1 MFSSYRHCS
10 YVSPWSTRARSI
22 APASAMQA
30 LKALAWPSM
39 GASPR
44 RLQNTCLE
52 PSDASHVYTSARDH
66 SFAFQF
72 RYTLGLDT
80 IAGANVVTFNAPAG
94 VDVHLERVL
103 GGFGATIDKEAFDG
117 VPAVQKRGKVVVRLG
132 HAPPSPPSPTAEWLP
147 SHIGGYIGGEGAPV
161 ASAASA
167 AEWLRT
173 HGSHRVPVLPAISAD
188 EYARTHFAP
197 LDGAA
202 GAPVAAAAQVAA
214 QAAALSVTA
223 ADEHARTLPRSG
235 TATATDV
242 DVPASHGRNARREG
256 ESETSPQSIPQ
267 GSERGAKL
275 ALALARSSPP
285 LVTGVSTELHASAHH
300 SVSPEWRAVPPSRAL
315 REGVVGVTLEVQ
327 GTLSGEGLELALR
340 TQVGAQLALLLL
352 PQCERPEAH
361 AIYMASL
368 RHANEHVAPP
378 PARPMQRPTPT
389 GAAPLPPPP
398 GSYSYDPASDEG
410 TNSYDQTSSDD
421 GTRGELPSRSSPA
434 HLTALGLGAADG
446 SVQLP
451 NLDDSLSALLAKE
464 EAAALAAARLGK
476 LRVPPPPPP
485 PPPPPFHSL
494 HLSLSSVHEADVEDE
509 SLAAKLAQ
517 LAPRLRS
524 PTDGDSAV
532 SADGSAVRKWLRA
545 WLADVLTTRIVL
557 VFIALQLAAG
567 VIVWSRRRR
576 CGRSSSARE
585 PPLPL
590 SQACDPGGSGDDS
603 EVDETF
609 DETEDGAARESRQ
622 STESGFIGQRCSL
635 HCSSR
640 DSGGMRHALILHGHA
655 RAGADSEWDDGHEE
669 TGVLSAC
676 GAPQRNARSQDMD

>member
-1 MFSSYRHCS
+1 
-10 YVSPWSTRARSI
+10 
-22 APASAMQA
+22 
-30 LKALAWPSM
+30 
-39 GASPR
+39 
-44 RLQNTCLE
+44 
-52 PSDASHVYTSARDH
+52 
-66 SFAFQF
+66 
-72 RYTLGLDT
+72 
-80 IAGANVVTFNAPAG
+80 
-94 VDVHLERVL
+94 
-103 GGFGATIDKEAFDG
+103 
-117 VPAVQKRGKVVVRLG
+117 
-132 HAPPSPPSPTAEWLP
+132 
-147 SHIGGYIGGEGAPV
+147 
-161 ASAASA
+161 
-167 AEWLRT
+167 
-173 HGSHRVPVLPAISAD
+173 
-188 EYARTHFAP
+188 
-197 LDGAA
+197 
-202 GAPVAAAAQVAA
+202 
-214 QAAALSVTA
+214 
-223 ADEHARTLPRSG
+223 
-235 TATATDV
+235 
-242 DVPASHGRNARREG
+242 
-256 ESETSPQSIPQ
+256 
-267 GSERGAKL
+267 
-275 ALALARSSPP
+275 
-285 LVTGVSTELHASAHH
+285 
-300 SVSPEWRAVPPSRAL
+300 L

-378 PARPMQRPTPT
+378 PVRPMQRPTPT

-485 PPPPPFHSL
+485 PPPFHSL
-494 HLSLSSVHEADVEDE
+494 HLSLSSVHEADVEDK

-517 LAPRLRS
+517 LAPRVRS

-532 SADGSAVRKWLRA
+532 SADGSAVRKWLRK

-640 DSGGMRHALILHGHA
+640 DSDGMRHALILHGHA

>member
-1 MFSSYRHCS
+1 MFGQGVCRHIQGKPATSEPGGVAHCGDHLEETPFFLSYHLS
-10 YVSPWSTRARSI
+10 TSPVSRARRSSSFRYA
-22 APASAMQA
+22 APPPKPRIHSVEGRRAASVADFIRPR
-30 LKALAWPSM
+30 KALDSSRVRAEMSKDIWMDAAPPQAWA
-39 GASPR
+39 GVADDLRRRDAASPR
-44 RLQNTCLE
+44 ARAEMAADMFSPSQAGHRPGQRGRSSVGWGPAAQTSCEVGRTVFAVAGRASGHRPGQRWQN
-52 PSDASHVYTSARDH
+52 
-66 SFAFQF
+66 
-72 RYTLGLDT
+72 GL
-80 IAGANVVTFNAPAG
+80 
-94 VDVHLERVL
+94 
-103 GGFGATIDKEAFDG
+103 
-117 VPAVQKRGKVVVRLG
+117 
-132 HAPPSPPSPTAEWLP
+132 
-147 SHIGGYIGGEGAPV
+147 GEG
-161 ASAASA
+161 SF
-167 AEWLRT
+167 
-173 HGSHRVPVLPAISAD
+173 GSR
-188 EYARTHFAP
+188 
-197 LDGAA
+197 
-202 GAPVAAAAQVAA
+202 
-214 QAAALSVTA
+214 
-223 ADEHARTLPRSG
+223 
-235 TATATDV
+235 
-242 DVPASHGRNARREG
+242 
-256 ESETSPQSIPQ
+256 
-267 GSERGAKL
+267 GSE
-275 ALALARSSPP
+275 S
-285 LVTGVSTELHASAHH
+285 
-300 SVSPEWRAVPPSRAL
+300 
-315 REGVVGVTLEVQ
+315 
-327 GTLSGEGLELALR
+327 
-340 TQVGAQLALLLL
+340 
-352 PQCERPEAH
+352 C
-361 AIYMASL
+361 
-368 RHANEHVAPP
+368 
-378 PARPMQRPTPT
+378 
-389 GAAPLPPPP
+389 
-398 GSYSYDPASDEG
+398 
-410 TNSYDQTSSDD
+410 
-421 GTRGELPSRSSPA
+421 
-434 HLTALGLGAADG
+434 GLGAADG

-451 NLDDSLSALLAKE
+451 HLDDSLSALLAKE